1 MSQNS
6 WNPTEPVPRTIKEI
20 LEQLGAA
27 VAVIPERTLGD
38 LGLAPDTVRARINS
52 KFFPVPFPGLSSAQ
66 VTSSTTVLTLVIVVS
81 DKLDEQ
87 GRS

>member
-1 MSQNS
+1 MSQNA
-6 WNPTEPVPRTIKEI
+6 RTIEKM

-27 VAVIPERTLGD
+27 VAVIPGRTLGD
-38 LGLAPDTVRARINS
+38 LGLAPDTVRANLNS
-52 KFFPVPFPGLSSAQ
+52 EFFPAPFPGLSSAQ
-66 VTSSTTVLTLVIVVS
+66 VTANTTVGALVMAVN